1 MEISHLKKSFK
12 TLCRNNDS
20 ITLSSFTAN
29 CQVHAATESY
39 IRKHILPRLFAVMD
53 GKKDNVLDFE
63 EYVCAVALFRIGTT
77 EEKIRVLF
85 LMYEPFKGL
94 HLQKESLRR
103 LLVDATV
110 AIQKEEVPVATLE
123 LWILEQ
129 IELSECMADMVTL
142 LFFSYS
148 LPTLF
153 ISTRYFHEG
162 ILLYPNTPMTRP
174 FRHCY
179 SFPIKKPNWICKNL
193 SRLSKWKVAFKV
205 LPSSSY
211 RLLYTRKSC
220 NFNDIIPLAFLFIHL
235 SHPSVHSK
243 HSIKY
248 TTTAPSNSHF

>member
-1 MEISHLKKSFK
+1 M
-12 TLCRNNDS
+12 N
-20 ITLSSFTAN
+20 
-29 CQVHAATESY
+29 AATESY

-53 GKKDNVLDFE
+53 GKKDNILDFE

-142 LFFSYS
+142 IFCHSIYLSS
-148 LPTLF
+148 
-153 ISTRYFHEG
+153 H
-162 ILLYPNTPMTRP
+162 
-174 FRHCY
+174 
-179 SFPIKKPNWICKNL
+179 KL
-193 SRLSKWKVAFKV
+193 SRNTLVNTLLTNISPTHSLITHTIGVASILQSRSK
-205 LPSSSY
+205 
-211 RLLYTRKSC
+211 T
-220 NFNDIIPLAFLFIHL
+220 
-235 SHPSVHSK
+235 
-243 HSIKY
+243 
-248 TTTAPSNSHF
+248 

>member
-1 MEISHLKKSFK
+1 MNPLVCQASRRYYILSFPLVDK
-12 TLCRNNDS
+12 FDAVNQLTLFVVCS
-20 ITLSSFTAN
+20 CTQH
-29 CQVHAATESY
+29 CQVNAATESY

-142 LFFSYS
+142 RFSH
-148 LPTLF
+148 
-153 ISTRYFHEG
+153 ISHH
-162 ILLYPNTPMTRP
+162 P
-174 FRHCY
+174 FR
-179 SFPIKKPNWICKNL
+179 NL
-193 SRLSKWKVAFKV
+193 SQRSLS
-205 LPSSSY
+205 
-211 RLLYTRKSC
+211 
-220 NFNDIIPLAFLFIHL
+220 
-235 SHPSVHSK
+235 
-243 HSIKY
+243 
-248 TTTAPSNSHF
+248 